1 MTDQT
6 LPQFVDDDLPAIPI
20 QAVRPTKRT
29 SADVGER
36 SLVERKLTFWNT
48 LDKPMLIITG
58 MLLALG
64 LMMVYSAT
72 FDWSLAEFGSETRV
86 ALSHVQNV
94 IIGIG
99 AMLFFSRVNLKF
111 VRRLALVVMLMA
123 ISFLIAVLIFGD
135 DTFGARRALINGR
148 FQPSEFAELA
158 IIIYM
163 AAWMGSKNVRVRSF
177 TYGLLPFLVLVG
189 IVTGLVVIQP
199 DLSTAVTIFIT
210 SGIMFFLAGAN
221 MRQVAIVLGTLL
233 LAGMIILPFFPYAKT
248 RIDAFTAGIVD
259 PTQASWHT
267 QQALIAIY
275 YGGWTG
281 LGLGTGQSKFQGLPA
296 PHTDSIF
303 AVIGEEFGVIGAVIV
318 IGIYLSFCVRGFQI
332 SRRATDAFSGL
343 IAAGVTVWVTSKAVL
358 NIAVMTNL
366 VPATGLPLPL
376 ISFGGSSLV
385 VILSGIGLL
394 LAVQRQTVIKENS
407 PERRNLSANDYRGGG
422 DGRSR
427 LPRTSSRRVHTS

>member
-1 MTDQT
+1 MTDQS
-6 LPQFVDDDLPAIPI
+6 LPQFVDDDLPVAIPL
-20 QAVRPTKRT
+20 QPVRPMNR
-29 SADVGER
+29 AAGDVR
-36 SLVERKLTFWNT
+36 DIAERKLTFWTT

-86 ALSHVQNV
+86 VFSHVQNV
-94 IIGIG
+94 VIGLG
-99 AMLFFSRVNLKF
+99 VMMVFARTNLRF
-111 VRRLALVVMLMA
+111 MRRIALIVMLMA

-163 AAWMGSKNVRVRSF
+163 AAWMGSKNVRVRSL
-177 TYGLLPFLVLVG
+177 TYGLLPFLVLLG

-221 MRQVAIVLGTLL
+221 MRQVAIIVGVLII
-233 LAGMIILPFFPYAKT
+233 AGLIVLPFFPYAKT
-248 RIDAFTAGIVD
+248 RIDRFTAGIVD
-259 PTQASWHT
+259 PTQATWHT

-275 YGGWTG
+275 YGGWSG

-303 AVIGEEFGVIGAVIV
+303 AVIGEEFGVIGAFVV
-318 IGIYLSFCVRGFQI
+318 IGLYLTFCLRGFQI

-343 IAAGVTVWVTSKAVL
+343 IAAGVTIWVTSKALL

-385 VILSGIGLL
+385 VILAGIGLV
-394 LAVQRQTVIKENS
+394 LAVHRQTMIKENS
-407 PERRNLSANDYRGGG
+407 PERRNARANDNRGGG

>member
-1 MTDQT
+1 MTDQS
-6 LPQFVDDDLPAIPI
+6 LPQFVDDDLPVAIPL
-20 QAVRPTKRT
+20 QPVRPVNR
-29 SADVGER
+29 AAGDVR
-36 SLVERKLTFWNT
+36 DVTERKLTFWTT

-64 LMMVYSAT
+64 LMMVYSST

-86 ALSHVQNV
+86 VFSHVQNV
-94 IIGIG
+94 VIGVG
-99 AMLFFSRVNLKF
+99 AMMIFARTNLRF
-111 VRRLALVVMLMA
+111 IRRIALVIMLMA
-123 ISFLIAVLIFGD
+123 ISFLIAVLLFGD

-163 AAWMGSKNVRVRSF
+163 AAWMGSKNVRVRSL

-210 SGIMFFLAGAN
+210 SAIMFFLAGAN
-221 MRQVAIVLGTLL
+221 MRQVAIVLGVLL
-233 LAGMIILPFFPYAKT
+233 IAGLIVLPFFPYAKT

-303 AVIGEEFGVIGAVIV
+303 AVIGEEFGVIGAFAV
-318 IGIYLSFCVRGFQI
+318 IGLYLTFCLRGFQI

-343 IAAGVTVWVTSKAVL
+343 IAAGVTIWVTSKALL

-385 VILSGIGLL
+385 VILGGIGLL
-394 LAVQRQTVIKENS
+394 HAVHRQTMIKENS
-407 PERRNLSANDYRGGG
+407 PERRVARANDNRRGG

-427 LPRTSSRRVHTS
+427 LPRTSSR

>member
-1 MTDQT
+1 MTEQS
-6 LPQFVDDDLPAIPI
+6 LPQFVDDDLPINLPAQP
-20 QAVRPTKRT
+20 VRPFQRT
-29 SADVGER
+29 TGDVR
-36 SLVERKLTFWNT
+36 DVTERKLTFWNT

-86 ALSHVQNV
+86 LFSHVQNV
-94 IIGIG
+94 AIGVAVMMVFARI
-99 AMLFFSRVNLKF
+99 NLRL
-111 VRRLALVVMLMA
+111 VRRLALIIMLMA
-123 ISFLIAVLIFGD
+123 ISFLIAVLLFGD

-163 AAWMGSKNVRVRSF
+163 AAWMGSKSVRVRSL

-210 SGIMFFLAGAN
+210 SGVMFFLAGAN
-221 MRQVAIVLGTLL
+221 MRQVAIISGVLII
-233 LAGMIILPFFPYAKT
+233 AGLIVLPFFPYAKT
-248 RIDAFTAGIVD
+248 RIDTFTAGILD

-303 AVIGEEFGVIGAVIV
+303 AVIGEEFGVIGASIV
-318 IGIYLSFCVRGFQI
+318 IALYLTFCLRGFQV
-332 SRRATDAFSGL
+332 SRRAVDAFSGL
-343 IAAGVTVWVTSKAVL
+343 LAAGVTIWVTSKALL

-385 VILSGIGLL
+385 VILAGIGLL
-394 LAVQRQTVIKENS
+394 QAVHRQTIIKENS
-407 PERRNLSANDYRGGG
+407 PERRNARANDYSRGG
-422 DGRSR
+422 DRRTR
-427 LPRTSSRRVHTS
+427 LPRTSSR

>member
-6 LPQFVDDDLPAIPI
+6 APQFIDDDLPAIALEP
-20 QAVRPTKRT
+20 VRPKRGV
-29 SADVGER
+29 ADAGTRIVA
-36 SLVERKLTFWNT
+36 ERKLTFWNT

-64 LMMVYSAT
+64 LMMVYSST
-72 FDWSLAEFGSETRV
+72 FDWSLSEFGSETRV
-86 ALSHVQNV
+86 LFSHIQNV
-94 IIGIG
+94 VIGIV
-99 AMLFFSRVNLKF
+99 AMIIFSRVNLRF
-111 VRRLALVVMLMA
+111 IRRIALIVMLMA

-221 MRQVAIVLGTLL
+221 MRQVGIVLGTLF
-233 LAGMIILPFFPYAKT
+233 LAGMLILPFFPYAKT
-248 RIDAFTAGIVD
+248 RIDAYMAGITD

-303 AVIGEEFGVIGAVIV
+303 AVIGEEFGVIGAVVV
-318 IGIYLSFCVRGFQI
+318 IGVYLVFCIRGFQI
-332 SRRATDAFSGL
+332 ARRATDAFSGL
-343 IAAGVTVWVTSKAVL
+343 IASGVTIWVTSKAVL

-385 VILSGIGLL
+385 VILAGIGLL
-394 LAVQRQTVIKENS
+394 LAVQRQTIIKENS
-407 PERRNLSANDYRGGG
+407 PERRNARANDYSGGR
-422 DGRSR
+422 DRRSSV
-427 LPRTSSRRVHTS
+427 PRTSSRRVHTS

>member
-1 MTDQT
+1 MTDQS
-6 LPQFVDDDLPAIPI
+6 LPQFVDDDLPAAIPL
-20 QAVRPTKRT
+20 QPVRPANRATGDMRAV
-29 SADVGER
+29 S
-36 SLVERKLTFWNT
+36 ERKLTFWNT

-72 FDWSLAEFGSETRV
+72 FDWSLAEFGNETRV
-86 ALSHVQNV
+86 LFSHVQNV
-94 IIGIG
+94 VIGVVVM
-99 AMLFFSRVNLKF
+99 MLFARVNLRF
-111 VRRLALVVMLMA
+111 IRRIALIVMLMA
-123 ISFLIAVLIFGD
+123 ISFLIAVLLFGD

-163 AAWMGSKNVRVRSF
+163 AAWMGSKSVRVRSL

-210 SGIMFFLAGAN
+210 SGVMFFLAGAN
-221 MRQVAIVLGTLL
+221 MRQVAIILGVLFI
-233 LAGMIILPFFPYAKT
+233 AGLIVLPFFPYAKT
-248 RIDAFTAGIVD
+248 RIDAFTAGIID

-303 AVIGEEFGVIGAVIV
+303 AVIGEEFGVIGAFVV
-318 IGIYLSFCVRGFQI
+318 LGLYVAFCFRGFQI

-343 IAAGVTVWVTSKAVL
+343 IAAGVTIWVTSKALL

-385 VILSGIGLL
+385 VILAGIGLL
-394 LAVQRQTVIKENS
+394 LAVHRQTIIKENS
-407 PERRNLSANDYRGGG
+407 PERRNARANDHRGRG

-427 LPRTSSRRVHTS
+427 LPRTSSR

>member
-1 MTDQT
+1 V
-6 LPQFVDDDLPAIPI
+6 LF
-20 QAVRPTKRT
+20 
-29 SADVGER
+29 
-36 SLVERKLTFWNT
+36 
-48 LDKPMLIITG
+48 
-58 MLLALG
+58 
-64 LMMVYSAT
+64 
-72 FDWSLAEFGSETRV
+72 
-86 ALSHVQNV
+86 SHVQNV
-94 IIGIG
+94 VIGVVVM
-99 AMLFFSRVNLKF
+99 MLFARVNLRF
-111 VRRLALVVMLMA
+111 VRRIALIIMLMA
-123 ISFLIAVLIFGD
+123 ISFLIAVLLFGD

-163 AAWMGSKNVRVRSF
+163 AAWMGSKSVRVRSL

-189 IVTGLVVIQP
+189 IVTGLVIIQP

-210 SGIMFFLAGAN
+210 SGVLFFLAGAN
-221 MRQVAIVLGTLL
+221 MRQVAIILGVLLI
-233 LAGMIILPFFPYAKT
+233 AGLIVLPFFPYAKT
-248 RIDAFTAGIVD
+248 RIDAFTAGIID

-303 AVIGEEFGVIGAVIV
+303 AVIGEEFGVIGAFVV
-318 IGIYLSFCVRGFQI
+318 LGLYVAFCFRGFQI

-343 IAAGVTVWVTSKAVL
+343 IAAGVTIWVTSKALL

-385 VILSGIGLL
+385 VILAGIGLL
-394 LAVQRQTVIKENS
+394 LAVHRQTIIKENS
-407 PERRNLSANDYRGGG
+407 PERRNARANDHRGRG

-427 LPRTSSRRVHTS
+427 LPRTSSR